1 MKIENFF
8 LRNFRKLK
16 ESRIELSEKK
26 TIFVGAN
33 NSGKTSA
40 MDGLIKFLSKD
51 SSKITTS
58 DVTLSNWQAINAI
71 GSEWISPEESELDV
85 TPWRTLLPSLDVWIS
100 VDAAE
105 IHHVSH
111 LIPSLDWASGNLGVR
126 MQFEPK
132 DKETLKKLYTNFCE
146 AEKKARETTASAQR
160 QTGSTFSLWP
170 KSMRD
175 FLNQKL
181 HEYFTIKC
189 YLLDPETPDILPDN
203 QVSLDGK
210 PFDGLFRIHII
221 NAQRGFFDDNAD
233 EPNKHKLSDQLRAYY
248 DKHLNPTEMPDIK
261 DVEALEAIHVAQT
274 TFDGKLKESFTPALK
289 DLEEMNYP
297 GFNNPD
303 IILTSQIEPMDV
315 LNHTS
320 GIQFGI
326 PSANA
331 DLDSDLLRLPET
343 YNGLG
348 YQNLI
353 SMLFQLIRF
362 RDEWLRAGKANKSDA
377 VIEPLHLVLIE
388 EPEAH
393 LHAQAQQV
401 FIKKA
406 YDILKKGDAA
416 RLMTQLVI
424 STHSS
429 HIAHETD
436 FTSLR
441 YFRREN
447 PTTATPIPSASV
459 VNLSE
464 VFGDNDETLKFA
476 KRYLKTTH
484 SDLFFADAAILVEGQ
499 AERMLVPHFIEH
511 KYTDLNKSYTTVLE
525 IGGSHA
531 HRLRPLIEALGLLTL
546 IISDL
551 DSIESDGTSKIQ
563 PERDKSY
570 RTGNETLKRWL
581 PIKTD
586 QDELL
591 DLPFDQKIS
600 SDGQI
605 RVAYQCPFEVVFNG
619 SKEEALPYTFE
630 DALTL
635 SNIELFKEN
644 SDEAI
649 GMLKTMINAA
659 NETTFEGAS
668 TKMYNALKGVK
679 AQMALDI
686 LFNIDPK
693 KLEVPQYIAEGLNW
707 LELQFKREEAISPEV
722 IPQPIEEDSV

>member
-1 MKIENFF
+1 
-8 LRNFRKLK
+8 LC
-16 ESRIELSEKK
+16 
-26 TIFVGAN
+26 
-33 NSGKTSA
+33 
-40 MDGLIKFLSKD
+40 
-51 SSKITTS
+51 
-58 DVTLSNWQAINAI
+58 NWQAINTI
-71 GSEWISPEESELDV
+71 GAEWISPDESVLDV
-85 TPWRTLLPSLDVWIS
+85 NIWRTLLPSLDVWLS
-100 VDAAE
+100 VDTTE

-132 DKETLKKLYTNFCE
+132 DQETFEKLYSDFRE
-146 AEKKARETTASAQR
+146 AEKAARETTASAQTTPR
-160 QTGSTFSLWP
+160 QAGSAFSLWP

-175 FLNQKL
+175 FLDKKL

-189 YLLDPETPDILPDN
+189 YLLDPVTPEILPEKS
-203 QVSLDGK
+203 VPLDQK

-221 NAQRGFFDDNAD
+221 NAQRGFSDDNAD

-261 DVEALEAIHVAQT
+261 DVEALEAIHEAQT
-274 TFDGKLKESFTPALK
+274 TFDSKLKESFTPALK

-303 IILTSQIEPMDV
+303 IILTSQIKPMDA
-315 LNHTS
+315 LTHTS
-320 GIQFGI
+320 GIQFGT
-326 PSANA
+326 PTVDTN
-331 DLDSDLLRLPET
+331 LDPDLLRLPET

-362 RDEWLRAGKANKSDA
+362 RDEWLRTGKAKKSDA

-416 RLMTQLVI
+416 RLTTQLVI

-441 YFRREN
+441 YFRREA
-447 PTTATPIPSASV
+447 PTATIPIPSASV
-459 VNLSE
+459 VNLSG
-464 VFGDNDETLKFA
+464 VFGDDIDTLKFS

-499 AERMLVPHFIEH
+499 AERMLVPHFIEQ
-511 KYTDLNKSYTTVLE
+511 KYPELNKSYTTVLE

-531 HRLRPLIEALGLLTL
+531 HRLRPLIEELGLLTL

-551 DSIESDGTSKIQ
+551 DSIEPDKTSKIQ
-563 PERDKSY
+563 PERNKGY
-570 RTGNETLKRWL
+570 RTGNDTLKGWI

-591 DLPFDQKIS
+591 DLPFDEKVS

-605 RVAYQCPFEVVFNG
+605 RVAYQCPFDVEFNG

-635 SNIELFKEN
+635 TNIELFKET
-644 SDEAI
+644 DGAI
-649 GMLKTMINAA
+649 GMLKTMITAA
-659 NETTFEGAS
+659 NEATFKGACA
-668 TKMYNALKGVK
+668 KMYEALKGVK
-679 AQMALDI
+679 AQMALDV
-686 LFNIDPK
+686 LLNIDPNQ
-693 KLEVPQYIAEGLNW
+693 LDVPEYIAEGLHW
-707 LELQFKREEAISPEV
+707 LELKFSREETILAEV
-722 IPQPIEEDSV
+722 PPQTIQEDSV

>member
-1 MKIENFF
+1 
-8 LRNFRKLK
+8 
-16 ESRIELSEKK
+16 
-26 TIFVGAN
+26 
-33 NSGKTSA
+33 
-40 MDGLIKFLSKD
+40 
-51 SSKITTS
+51 
-58 DVTLSNWQAINAI
+58 
-71 GSEWISPEESELDV
+71 
-85 TPWRTLLPSLDVWIS
+85 
-100 VDAAE
+100 
-105 IHHVSH
+105 
-111 LIPSLDWASGNLGVR
+111 

-132 DKETLKKLYTNFCE
+132 DQETFEKLYSDFRE
-146 AEKKARETTASAQR
+146 AEKAARETTASAQTTPR
-160 QTGSTFSLWP
+160 QAGSAFSLWP

-175 FLNQKL
+175 FLDKKL

-189 YLLDPETPDILPDN
+189 YLLDPVTPEILPEKS
-203 QVSLDGK
+203 VPLDQK

-221 NAQRGFFDDNAD
+221 NAQRGFSDDNAD

-261 DVEALEAIHVAQT
+261 DVEALEAIHEAQT
-274 TFDGKLKESFTPALK
+274 TFDSKLKESFTPALK

-303 IILTSQIEPMDV
+303 IILTSQIKPMDA
-315 LNHTS
+315 LTHTS
-320 GIQFGI
+320 GIQFGT
-326 PSANA
+326 PTVDTN
-331 DLDSDLLRLPET
+331 LDPDLLRLPET

-362 RDEWLRAGKANKSDA
+362 RDEWLRTGKAKKSDA

-416 RLMTQLVI
+416 RLTTQLVI

-441 YFRREN
+441 YFRREA
-447 PTTATPIPSASV
+447 PTATIPIPSASV
-459 VNLSE
+459 VNLSG
-464 VFGDNDETLKFA
+464 VFGDDIDTLKFS

-499 AERMLVPHFIEH
+499 AERMLVPHFIEQ
-511 KYTDLNKSYTTVLE
+511 KYPELNKSYTTVLE

-531 HRLRPLIEALGLLTL
+531 HRLRPLIEELGLLTL

-551 DSIESDGTSKIQ
+551 DSIEPDKTSKIQ
-563 PERDKSY
+563 PERNKGY
-570 RTGNETLKRWL
+570 RTGNDTLKGWI

-591 DLPFDQKIS
+591 DLPFDEKVS

-605 RVAYQCPFEVVFNG
+605 RVAYQCPFDVEFNG

-635 SNIELFKEN
+635 TNIELFKET
-644 SDEAI
+644 DGAI
-649 GMLKTMINAA
+649 GMLKTMITAA
-659 NETTFEGAS
+659 NEATFKGACA
-668 TKMYNALKGVK
+668 KMYEALKGVK
-679 AQMALDI
+679 SQMALDV
-686 LFNIDPK
+686 LLNIDPNQ
-693 KLEVPQYIAEGLNW
+693 LDVPEYIAEGLHW
-707 LELQFKREEAISPEV
+707 LELKFSREETILAEV
-722 IPQPIEEDSV
+722 PPQTIQEDSV